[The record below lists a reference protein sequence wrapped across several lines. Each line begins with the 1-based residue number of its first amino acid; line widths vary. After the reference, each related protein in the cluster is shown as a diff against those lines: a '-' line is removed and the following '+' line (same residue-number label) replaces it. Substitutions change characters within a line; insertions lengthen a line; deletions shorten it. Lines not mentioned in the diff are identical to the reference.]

1 MKNYVHAKYDL
12 NLYFTVD
19 ADLNEVHDWKV
30 NGDVLS
36 LVRAEGEEEEYF
48 PAEAKPSED
57 QEDTKPLHVE
67 VKDEPF
73 FENQGKED
81 PEEDPEE
88 DDDNEEEEDEEED
101 DEEEDEPM
109 VTKYEVVM
117 FLYPGATGQVEMV
130 PDKYLSVVKGEIDF
144 EKYEDHCDDGGKIKI
159 TKDFVNALEDE
170 SKEFVNCMKWCSK
183 QDQPW
188 YLLLD

>member
-12 NLYFTVD
+12 NLFFTVD
-19 ADLNEVHDWKV
+19 ANLNEVHDWKV

-36 LVRAEGEEEEYF
+36 LVRVEGEEEEYF
-48 PAEAKPSED
+48 PAEAKPTE
-57 QEDTKPLHVE
+57 EDTKPLHVE

-81 PEEDPEE
+81 PDDNDDIEDGDEED
-88 DDDNEEEEDEEED
+88 EEDEEED
-101 DEEEDEPM
+101 EDDDEPM

-130 PDKYLSVVKGEIDF
+130 PDKYMSVVKGEIDF

-159 TKDFVNALEDE
+159 TKDFVNTLEDE